1 MDFSKYGSGLLTIAE
16 ARKLLRVE
24 GVLTTD
30 VLRAAF
36 RKQLMILHN
45 EGCLGVDANEVQQS
59 MVKTIIDAK
68 NTLKSTLG
76 SKSNTGQ
83 WTGLFMAKQ
92 PESKFVNE
100 LKSAVESMGG
110 LYFKVH
116 GHVMQASGWPDIQVY
131 HPKWTGHLEA
141 KVDSEKYSTLQ
152 LKRMFD
158 LRRLGTA
165 AFGIRKLP
173 SGWVHIET
181 DYVPLVKVDWNKIPA
196 QGNSRGLALLEACQ
210 QATALSTK

>member
-1 MDFSKYGSGLLTIAE
+1 MTISE

-68 NTLKSTLG
+68 NTLKSSLVVG
-76 SKSNTGQ
+76 KREGGQ

-173 SGWVHIET
+173 SGVVLLER
-181 DYVPLVKVDWNKIPA
+181 DYEPLVKVDWSKIPS

-210 QATALSTK
+210 QATAIATK